1 MNIHL
6 VQNSLSATFSKSQKS
21 HYARTRC
28 NLLLFEDG
36 LTSLWSVPR
45 HIEVVML
52 ELLNSEKAMFI
63 TTLVIIGHT
72 SAIIN
77 LYIKRRAWLGLKTID
92 PSLIYSSLIYAKD
105 KSETRMYFFKKY
117 FKVSVGEGQMLGK
130 WKCSAILMQLRCRW
144 GADAVQV
151 RCSEVAV

>member
-1 MNIHL
+1 MFTYN
-6 VQNSLSATFSKSQKS
+6 
-21 HYARTRC
+21 
-28 NLLLFEDG
+28 LLFEVSSEDN

-63 TTLVIIGHT
+63 ITLAIIGHT
-72 SAIIN
+72 SIIIN

-105 KSETRMYFFKKY
+105 KSETRMYFFKR
-117 FKVSVGEGQMLGK
+117 F
-130 WKCSAILMQLRCRW
+130 
-144 GADAVQV
+144 
-151 RCSEVAV
+151 